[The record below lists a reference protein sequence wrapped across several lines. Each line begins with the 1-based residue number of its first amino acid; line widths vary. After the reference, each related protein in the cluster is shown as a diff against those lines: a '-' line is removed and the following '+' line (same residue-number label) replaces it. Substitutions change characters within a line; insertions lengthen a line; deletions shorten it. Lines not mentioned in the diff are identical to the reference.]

1 MAFPAW
7 LKVTTQVPVA
17 AVIVTVAT
25 LIEHGPV
32 TPKEIAAFKEHMR
45 GVTFRGDNNHNN
57 FVYGNGGDA
66 AESLGDMYEITQ
78 DRDFLDQLIG
88 VADKMLAGLRNAFG
102 GHAVKKA

>member
-32 TPKEIAAFKEHMR
+32 TPKATVPPGAVAATLNELL
-45 GVTFRGDNNHNN
+45 N
-57 FVYGNGGDA
+57 A
-66 AESLGDMYEITQ
+66 A
-78 DRDFLDQLIG
+78 
-88 VADKMLAGLRNAFG
+88 LAGAG
-102 GHAVKKA
+102 DVTVMT